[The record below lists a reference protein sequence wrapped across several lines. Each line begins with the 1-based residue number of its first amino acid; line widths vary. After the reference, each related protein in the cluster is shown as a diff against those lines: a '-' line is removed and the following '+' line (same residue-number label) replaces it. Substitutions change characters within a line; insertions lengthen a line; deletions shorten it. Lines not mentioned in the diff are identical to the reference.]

1 MKQIGLVS
9 SINGLGHA
17 RRLTQLALSLNQIGY
32 QSILFATKKQIN
44 KLVPELN
51 KLGKVVNYV
60 EITSHGIDGPG
71 WMRNGCL
78 VESPSDNVIRLLHE
92 CDLVISD
99 NSIWPIKFNSNFVL
113 FGHFNWL
120 NYWDIKDKQIFSG
133 ELKEIYLEE
142 VMLLSRIKTAFQFK
156 TFHFSGS
163 FDPKTII
170 PIKLLK
176 YESDKDF
183 PKMVNSKSI
192 WMSAGTTELNRYPYL
207 NKIKKYKYKIE
218 PIETFKLIGS
228 AQKPLAVIGR
238 PGLGTIRDCLAAG
251 IIFIPYLSE
260 YDPELNSNIL
270 SLKNLSLVSTTT
282 SLSPLSFESDINE
295 ILSDKHMI
303 DSWQYSWLNISES
316 SSIVCEQILDL
327 ST

>member
-163 FDPKTII
+163 FNPKTII

-192 WMSAGTTELNRYPYL
+192 WMSAGTTELNRYPYP

-228 AQKPLAVIGR
+228 AQKPFAVIGR

-260 YDPELNSNIL
+260 YDPELDSNIL

-282 SLSPLSFESDINE
+282 SLSPLNFESDINE

-303 DSWQYSWLNISES
+303 DSWQYSWLSISES
-316 SSIVCEQILDL
+316 SSMICEQILDL

>member
-17 RRLTQLALSLNQIGY
+17 RRLTQLALSLSQMGY
-32 QSILFATKKQIN
+32 RTFLFATKKQIS

-51 KLGKVVNYV
+51 KLRKVVNYV

-71 WMRNGCL
+71 WMRNGCM
-78 VESPSDNVIRLLHE
+78 VESPSDNVIRLLNK

-120 NYWDIKDKQIFSG
+120 NYWDVKDKQIFSG
-133 ELKEIYLEE
+133 ELKEIYSKE
-142 VMLLSRIKTAFQFK
+142 VMLLSSIKTAFQFK
-156 TFHFSGS
+156 PFHFSGS
-163 FDPKTII
+163 FNPKTII

-192 WMSAGTTELNRYPYL
+192 WMSTGTTELNCYPYP

-251 IIFIPYLSE
+251 IIFIPYLTE

-270 SLKNLSLVSTTT
+270 GLKNLALVSTTT

-303 DSWQYSWLNISES
+303 DAWQYSWLNISES
-316 SSIVCEQILDL
+316 SSIVCEEILDL